1 MDSPLTSFP
10 YHKNLKQIWI
20 LVSVMCE
27 CVMCECMYV
36 RLFVEDW
43 GQSM

>member
-10 YHKNLKQIWI
+10 YHKILKQTWM
-20 LVSVMCE
+20 LV
-27 CVMCECMYV
+27 CVMCEFMYV
-36 RLFVEDW
+36 RLFVERDW